1 LTTRTLTRTDATS
14 AVTSHMRNKRI
25 ENWRTARGGGG
36 PTVID
41 SRGTGG
47 PPGARRADRE
57 SYRERALHPTAVRS
71 VIQAGLAK
79 LAAVSG
85 SPAAPD
91 GGSLTC
97 TSISEGG
104 WPPGSGPRAGAWS
117 AQGGSHPSASGC
129 KRSNARTPPWPVVAV
144 AESQKGGAVGVWL
157 AGWPRSARG
166 CGTAGFPGCGPHPV
180 GHLRQPLGIPRL
192 AATRQALLGP
202 PRCTRPPSLS

>member
-1 LTTRTLTRTDATS
+1 MPHLWAGPSHRGEPHADSTALLGFRLPPPPTTGASAHLTTRTLTRTDATS

-129 KRSNARTPPWPVVAV
+129 KRSNARTPPGLWWP
-144 AESQKGGAVGVWL
+144 
-157 AGWPRSARG
+157 
-166 CGTAGFPGCGPHPV
+166 
-180 GHLRQPLGIPRL
+180 
-192 AATRQALLGP
+192 
-202 PRCTRPPSLS
+202 